1 MTGKIVQCPN
11 GHAMCKPCQTQLDI
25 CPVCRT
31 VFPDNM
37 QIRGLLMEQMRDELF
52 NKCPNNGCSEL
63 VLKSDDATHAE
74 ECEHKPISVWNGCN
88 YIGDCKD
95 GKPHGDGKGT
105 IRVLINEM
113 GFSIPF
119 WLMNA
124 DCEIL
129 GDDYEMCTY
138 EGQWK
143 DGQPHGWGEAE
154 LHLPEVSCTYTG
166 EWQKNQPH
174 GKGTAEV
181 TVHTTLYEDEDDS
194 DEPEKSSE
202 DGIYY
207 KSYTGWWKRGLRHGF
222 GELHVT
228 QPGKMMRIPGQWE
241 NDNVRHGRLG
251 KNTLYESYLGEL
263 LPMAN
268 DFATDF
274 PMPHGNGKMEFENGD
289 RYCGQFVLGK
299 PRMLQF
305 LLSNGKTAPTDH
317 GGSSASPR
325 GGSSGKRARRDY

>member
-1 MTGKIVQCPN
+1 
-11 GHAMCKPCQTQLDI
+11 
-25 CPVCRT
+25 
-31 VFPDNM
+31 
-37 QIRGLLMEQMRDELF
+37 MEQLRDELF
-52 NKCPNNGCSEL
+52 KKCPNNGCTEL

-74 ECEHKPISVWNGCN
+74 ECDRKPISVWNGGN

-105 IRVLINEM
+105 IRLLINEM

-124 DCEIL
+124 ECEIL
-129 GDDYEMCTY
+129 GDDYEICTY

-143 DGQPHGWGEAE
+143 DGQPHGCGEAE
-154 LHLPEVSCTYTG
+154 LHLPEGPCTCTYTG
-166 EWQKNQPH
+166 EWQKNRPH

-181 TVHTTLYEDEDDS
+181 TVHTTLCEDEDDS
-194 DEPEKSSE
+194 DDPEKSSE

-222 GELHVT
+222 GELQVT

-289 RYCGQFVLGK
+289 RYCGQFVHGK
-299 PRMLQF
+299 PRMLHQF

-317 GGSSASPR
+317 GGSSASPQGGSSASPQGGSSASPQ